1 MTRDNREVLQGIL
14 GYDDAHYAEME
25 HAGIIGTH
33 PTHPRPVLRMS
44 MDERVHRGR
53 LACWDPDYKERIG
66 IQD

>member
-1 MTRDNREVLQGIL
+1 
-14 GYDDAHYAEME
+14 
-25 HAGIIGTH
+25 
-33 PTHPRPVLRMS
+33 MS

>member
-1 MTRDNREVLQGIL
+1 
-14 GYDDAHYAEME
+14 
-25 HAGIIGTH
+25 
-33 PTHPRPVLRMS
+33 